1 MDISVV
7 SDTVIYRLED
17 ELSKKILDQMPKERV
32 LILEGTGKVLKVLT
46 HSLTHSLSYSLTHLL
61 LTHSRRFLTSRIKR
75 RRK

>member
-17 ELSKKILDQMPKERV
+17 ELSKKILNQMPKERV

-46 HSLTHSLSYSLTHLL
+46 HSLTHSYSLTHS
-61 LTHSRRFLTSRIKR
+61 LTHSLIEGFRLQE
-75 RRK
+75 